1 MLDSVTISEY
11 TPTMIRK
18 EQRRNHRVAINLTGR
33 DYNRLDKLAKEEG
46 ISKAELMRLILREWL
61 VDNH

>member
-1 MLDSVTISEY
+1 
-11 TPTMIRK
+11 MIRK